1 MDQFRSSH
9 QTLQRL
15 LEIHEQEIFNGTS
28 WSLMTYG
35 STVNGLSH
43 NSDSDLDLTILIED
57 FEISHEVILRAIK
70 RVLER

>member
-1 MDQFRSSH
+1 MEQFRRSH
-9 QTLQRL
+9 QFLQRL
-15 LEIHEQEIFNGTS
+15 LECHEQEIFGGMT

-43 NSDSDLDLTILIED
+43 NSDSDLDLTILIDD
-57 FEISHEVILRAIK
+57 FEISHEVILRGIK